1 MASITYVAAPAE
13 HEPRYQRLLH
23 GLDERDQLEFS
34 TISAPLTEGDPVLKR
49 QSMVYL
55 FSPWLTAPLREARLV
70 HQAAPNAQLLFLRE
84 GDDERLQRELRIA
97 PRIGSHWSIVQ
108 AGDETAIA
116 RSIES
121 SIRASS
127 TRRQLRTTLDRMN
140 LSLSTGPDAA
150 RMRQLA
156 ISDRYL
162 ASILA
167 QASDAIISSDLDG
180 KIRTFN
186 RAAEEMFGRSDL
198 KGKTLME
205 LLFGEAARKVERVLR
220 ELTTGTPE
228 RVEVAT
234 TRSDGSEIEIELS
247 LSLITEAE
255 VKRPIGVSIIGRDV
269 SARLQTERSLA
280 FLADVSELLAS
291 SLDPVLT
298 LQRVAELTV
307 RTQADYC
314 VVDLARDQGVEKVAL
329 AARDPRRPEL
339 LDTLRNR
346 YAPRRE
352 GKHPYTTA
360 VNQGKVVRVNEP
372 DESFW
377 RTATRGEEHYE
388 IVQELGFH
396 SILTAP
402 LMARGSTLG
411 AVSLIRRRESGGF
424 SDHEMEMAAE
434 LGRRMAI
441 SVENALFYQE
451 AERANRAKDEFL
463 ATLSHELRTPMTS
476 ILGWARLMEVGDLDD
491 ESLREGI
498 AAIRKSAEAQAQLI
512 DDILD
517 VSRITLGKLRLEVGE
532 IDLVEIVQEA
542 IATVQHAA
550 TVRQITIE
558 TDLEPEL
565 MLVSGDSRRLQ
576 QVVWNLLS
584 NAVKF
589 TPRSGRVS
597 VKLDRV
603 ASRARLAVSD
613 TGEGIPREFLPHVF
627 DQFKQLDS
635 STTRSVG
642 GLGLGLAIVR
652 HIVELHGGDVAAE
665 SEGKGRGATF
675 TVTLPLKAV
684 RENAQP
690 AERLRSDYRVPG
702 NVLPDLSRV
711 TVLVVDDEQPARRLI
726 SKVLEESGAEVRS
739 CATVSEAI
747 EMFKRQPVD
756 LVISDI
762 AMPGEDG
769 FSFIRQLLQIER
781 IMGCSVPALALTAFG
796 RVDDR
801 IRILEAGFDRY
812 LMKPIDPVELANMVA
827 ELTIP
832 HRRQPS

>member
-13 HEPRYQRLLH
+13 NEARMQRIFD
-23 GLDERDQLEFS
+23 GLEEKGQFEFS
-34 TISAPLTEGDPVLKR
+34 TIAAPLSEGDPRL
-49 QSMVYL
+49 SENSIVYL
-55 FSPWLTAPLREARLV
+55 FSPALTAPLREARLV
-70 HQAAPNAQLLFLRE
+70 HQAAPGAQLLLLRE

-97 PRIGSHWSIVQ
+97 PRIGKHWSIVQ
-108 AGDETAIA
+108 AGDHQAIA
-116 RSIES
+116 RSIEG
-121 SIRASS
+121 SIRASG

-150 RMRQLA
+150 HMRQLA

-167 QASDAIISSDLDG
+167 QASDAIISCDLDG
-180 KIRTFN
+180 RIRTFN
-186 RAAEEMFGRSDL
+186 RAAEEMFGRADL
-198 KGKTLME
+198 KGKTMMD
-205 LLFGEAARKVERVLR
+205 LLSDEAARKVDRLLR
-220 ELTTGTPE
+220 QLQTGSPE

-234 TRSDGSEIEIELS
+234 MRSDGSTAEIELS
-247 LSLITEAE
+247 LSLITEAK
-255 VKRPIGVSIIGRDV
+255 VRRPIGVSIIGRDV
-269 SARLQTERSLA
+269 TERLQTERSLA

-307 RTQADYC
+307 RSQADYC
-314 VVDLARDQGVEKVAL
+314 VVDLARDDGVEKVAL
-329 AARDPRRPEL
+329 AARDPQRPGL

-346 YAPRRE
+346 YAPQRE
-352 GKHPYTTA
+352 GNHPYTTA

-377 RTATRGEEHYE
+377 RNATRDKEHYA

-396 SILTAP
+396 AILTAP
-402 LMARGSTLG
+402 LLARGSTLG

-424 SDHEMEMAAE
+424 SDQEMGMAAE

-476 ILGWARLMEVGDLDD
+476 ILGWARLMEVGDLDE
-491 ESLREGI
+491 ESLHEGI
-498 AAIRKSAEAQAQLI
+498 TAIRKSSEAQAQLI

-517 VSRITLGKLRLEVGE
+517 VSRITLGKLRLDVGE
-532 IDLVEIVQEA
+532 IDLAEIVNEA
-542 IATVQHAA
+542 IATTEHAA

-565 MLVSGDSRRLQ
+565 MLVSGDPRRLQ

-589 TPRSGRVS
+589 TPRGGRVTVRLQRIGS
-597 VKLDRV
+597 Q
-603 ASRARLAVSD
+603 ARLAVSD
-613 TGEGIPREFLPHVF
+613 TGEGIPREFLSHVF
-627 DQFKQLDS
+627 DQFRQLDS
-635 STTRSVG
+635 STTRAVG

-652 HIVELHGGDVAAE
+652 HIVELHGGEVTAD
-665 SEGKGRGATF
+665 SEGEGRGATF

-684 RENAQP
+684 RENVRH
-690 AERLRSDYRVPG
+690 AERFHREQQLPADT
-702 NVLPDLSRV
+702 LPDLSHI
-711 TVLVVDDEQPARRLI
+711 TVLVLDDEPPARRLI

-739 CATVSEAI
+739 CATVREAVEI
-747 EMFKRQPVD
+747 FKREPVD

-762 AMPGEDG
+762 AMPDEDG
-769 FSFIRQLLQIER
+769 FSFIRKLLQIER

-796 RVDDR
+796 RIEDR
-801 IRILEAGFDRY
+801 IRILEAGFDQY
-812 LMKPIDPVELANMVA
+812 LMKPVDPVELANMAA
-827 ELTIP
+827 ELTAP
-832 HRRQPS
+832 ERRRT